1 MKKLKLSEIRLDG
14 GTQIR
19 ANMNP
24 KWISE
29 FADNMRNDIE
39 YPALEAV
46 FDGENYWLTDG
57 FHRVTGY
64 KKLGLVEI
72 EAIVHNGS
80 QREAQWASFGVNK
93 DHGLRKSQA
102 DKRFAVTKALDDM
115 EYFEY
120 SDRKIADHVGV
131 SHTFVSKLRKE
142 SSDYKPSVKTIERN
156 GAPVKM
162 ETKNIG
168 KNEEKKSEEYNPEDD
183 RISELAELNEQ
194 LIEENSIFK
203 NKELV
208 LSGDQ
213 EAVYQKLDDAEKR
226 IKQLEAE
233 LNVVKLSRDQLQNKN
248 AELIKQVNYWRKR
261 VEK

>member
-1 MKKLKLSEIRLDG
+1 MKLEIHLIRTDG
-14 GTQIR
+14 GTQNRVNGI
-19 ANMNP
+19 N
-24 KWISE
+24 SE
-29 FADNMRNDIE
+29 IVDE
-39 YPALEAV
+39 YAESIQAGAKFPPVEV
-46 FDGENYWLTDG
+46 YYDGTHYWLTDG

-131 SHTFVSKLRKE
+131 SHTYVSKLRKE

-203 NKELV
+203 NKELL